1 MRLLAFL
8 LAASFLTAAGA
19 QEKDP
24 PLPERIQFNRDIR
37 PILSDNC
44 MKCHGPSAQAR
55 KGNLRLDRR
64 ESAFAPAES
73 GKTAV
78 VPGDLPKSELWNRI
92 TTVDPEEKMPPRKS
106 GKKLTPHETALLRKW
121 IEQGAPWQGHWA
133 FLPPEKPALPKT
145 HDASWARN
153 GIDSFILARLEEE
166 GLRPSP
172 EADRSTLAR
181 RVTLDLTGLP
191 PTPAE
196 VEAFVGDT
204 SPDAYEK
211 LVDRLLASPRYGEH
225 MTRFWLDLARYG
237 DTHGLHLD
245 NYREIWPYREWVI
258 RAFNGNLPFDRF
270 VTEQLAGD
278 LLENPTLDQ
287 EIASGFNRCHVTT
300 SEGGSIEE
308 EVYCRNVF
316 DRTETF
322 AQVFLALTFTCAR
335 CHDHKFDP
343 VTQKEYY
350 GLWAFFNSLDGQELD
365 GNKKDPSPVI
375 KVPSPDQ
382 ARELACLR
390 EAATKVES
398 ELGGPH
404 AELDQAQA
412 AWEKD
417 LAGRLEHQWTP
428 LDPEGFKVASDAAL
442 RQKADKSVQA
452 GPASLEYEVTSR
464 VTGENLQALL
474 LEILPPD
481 PEPPAEVSL
490 AFTLSE
496 IEADFNGEKLV
507 LRTLADPPIP
517 EPAPGKPAP
526 GWTGD
531 ARKNPSIVLV
541 PSKPFGTKE
550 GGDLRVRLIHRGA
563 HTRQP
568 VQRFRI
574 STASDAELL
583 KGARSVVPGPWYTL
597 GRFPAADGNVAYTT
611 EFGPEKGVD
620 LAKSFGDL
628 KWTRRDDYIE
638 GKDHGYPEGIGG
650 SFAYHTITAPSA
662 RKVTLAISS
671 DDAIQLWVN

>member
-1 MRLLAFL
+1 M
-8 LAASFLTAAGA
+8 
-19 QEKDP
+19 
-24 PLPERIQFNRDIR
+24 
-37 PILSDNC
+37 
-44 MKCHGPSAQAR
+44 
-55 KGNLRLDRR
+55 
-64 ESAFAPAES
+64 
-73 GKTAV
+73 
-78 VPGDLPKSELWNRI
+78 
-92 TTVDPEEKMPPRKS
+92 
-106 GKKLTPHETALLRKW
+106 
-121 IEQGAPWQGHWA
+121 
-133 FLPPEKPALPKT
+133 
-145 HDASWARN
+145 
-153 GIDSFILARLEEE
+153 
-166 GLRPSP
+166 
-172 EADRSTLAR
+172 
-181 RVTLDLTGLP
+181 TLDLTGLP

-474 LEILPPD
+474 LEILPPRSRAPCGGLPRLHAFRDRGGLQRGEARTPDAGGSPD
-481 PEPPAEVSL
+481 PRARPRQAGARMDGGRPKASLDRSCALQALRNEGRGGPPGAAHPPGGSHPSAGPAVPDLDRQRRRAPEGRPFGRAGPLVHARTFPRGRWERRLHDRVRAREGRRSRK
-490 AFTLSE
+490 
-496 IEADFNGEKLV
+496 KLRRPQV
-507 LRTLADPPIP
+507 DPP
-517 EPAPGKPAP
+517 G
-526 GWTGD
+526 
-531 ARKNPSIVLV
+531 
-541 PSKPFGTKE
+541 
-550 GGDLRVRLIHRGA
+550 
-563 HTRQP
+563 
-568 VQRFRI
+568 
-574 STASDAELL
+574 
-583 KGARSVVPGPWYTL
+583 
-597 GRFPAADGNVAYTT
+597 
-611 EFGPEKGVD
+611 
-620 LAKSFGDL
+620 
-628 KWTRRDDYIE
+628 
-638 GKDHGYPEGIGG
+638 
-650 SFAYHTITAPSA
+650 
-662 RKVTLAISS
+662 
-671 DDAIQLWVN
+671 